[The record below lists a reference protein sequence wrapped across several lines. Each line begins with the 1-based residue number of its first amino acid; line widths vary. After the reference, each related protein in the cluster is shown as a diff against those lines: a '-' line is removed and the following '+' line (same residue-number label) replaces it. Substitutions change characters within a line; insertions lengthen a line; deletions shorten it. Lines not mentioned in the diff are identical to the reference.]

1 MKRYDSIVI
10 RLTGLVFILLLL
22 TISILLILVNNQMD
36 NHFSQYLSNMSH
48 MMGNSQM
55 GMGGMSS
62 MGGMHGTMHG
72 PAESTYIS
80 AVHQSLLWVGLGM
93 IGVSVV
99 VSYFVVREIMRPLS
113 TLTGAVQKVRT
124 GSYGQTVSVERHDEV
139 GVLTE
144 SFNEMSEEL
153 ARNDK
158 MRRQLFAN
166 IAHELRTPLAILQ
179 GNLEGMI
186 DDIIPTDKKIL
197 LSMADETV
205 RMGRLIQ
212 DLRDLSLAEI
222 NELTLHKEAADIN
235 VMLERAVSMLQPLCD
250 EKDLT
255 VRLNLSRDL
264 PSLVI
269 DVDRINQV
277 IYNLLNNAIRYI
289 ERGCAIT
296 VSTLPVRVD
305 GKSYAQVQIADTGK
319 GIAPKDLENIF
330 QYFYR
335 SEQSRNRKSGGSGIG
350 LALAQQFIRSHG
362 GNIWADSTVGKGTT
376 FTFILPLKEDD

>member
-55 GMGGMSS
+55 GMGG

-269 DVDRINQV
+269 DIDRINQV

-319 GIAPKDLENIF
+319 GIAPKDLEHIF

>member
-55 GMGGMSS
+55 GMGGMGS
-62 MGGMHGTMHG
+62 MHGTMHG

-255 VRLNLSRDL
+255 VQLNLSRDL

-269 DVDRINQV
+269 DIDRINQV
-277 IYNLLNNAIRYI
+277 IYNLLDNAIRYI

-319 GIAPKDLENIF
+319 GIAPKDLEHIF

-335 SEQSRNRKSGGSGIG
+335 SEQSRNRKSGGSGSG

>member
-319 GIAPKDLENIF
+319 GIAPKDLEHIF

-335 SEQSRNRKSGGSGIG
+335 SEQSRNRKSGGIGIG

>member
-55 GMGGMSS
+55 GMGG

-197 LSMADETV
+197 LSMADETM

-222 NELTLHKEAADIN
+222 NELTLQGAG
-235 VMLERAVSMLQPLCD
+235 
-250 EKDLT
+250 
-255 VRLNLSRDL
+255 
-264 PSLVI
+264 
-269 DVDRINQV
+269 
-277 IYNLLNNAIRYI
+277 RYQ
-289 ERGCAIT
+289 RHAGT
-296 VSTLPVRVD
+296 GRQ
-305 GKSYAQVQIADTGK
+305 YA
-319 GIAPKDLENIF
+319 P
-330 QYFYR
+330 
-335 SEQSRNRKSGGSGIG
+335 
-350 LALAQQFIRSHG
+350 ALMR
-362 GNIWADSTVGKGTT
+362 
-376 FTFILPLKEDD
+376 

>member
-55 GMGGMSS
+55 GMGGMGS
-62 MGGMHGTMHG
+62 MHGTMHG

-255 VRLNLSRDL
+255 VQLNLSRDL

-269 DVDRINQV
+269 DIDRINQV

-319 GIAPKDLENIF
+319 GIAPKDLEHIF

-335 SEQSRNRKSGGSGIG
+335 SEQSRNRKSGGSGSG

>member
-55 GMGGMSS
+55 GMGGMGS

-250 EKDLT
+250 EKNLT

-319 GIAPKDLENIF
+319 GIAPKDLEHIF

>member
-1 MKRYDSIVI
+1 MKRSDSIVI
-10 RLTGLVFILLLL
+10 RLTALVFILLLL
-22 TISILLILVNNQMD
+22 TIAILLILVNNQMN
-36 NHFSQYLSNMSH
+36 NHFSQYLTNMSH
-48 MMGNSQM
+48 MMGNAQNGM
-55 GMGGMSS
+55 GMGMS
-62 MGGMHGTMHG
+62 GMHGSMHG

-80 AVHQSLLWVGLGM
+80 AVHQSLLWVGIGM
-93 IGVSVV
+93 IIVSVI

-113 TLTGAVQKVRT
+113 TLTGAVQKIRT

-222 NELTLHKEAADIN
+222 DELTLHKEPADIN
-235 VMLERAVSMLQPLCD
+235 TMLERAVSMLQPLCE
-250 EKDLT
+250 EKSLT
-255 VRLNLSRDL
+255 VRQNLSRDL

-289 ERGCAIT
+289 DKGCTIT
-296 VSTLPVRVD
+296 VSTMKVAVE
-305 GKSYAQVQIADTGK
+305 GKPYVQVQVADTGK
-319 GIAPKDLENIF
+319 GIAPEDLNHIF

-376 FTFILPLKEDD
+376 FTFILPLKAEI

>member
-55 GMGGMSS
+55 GMGGMGN

-250 EKDLT
+250 EKNLT
-255 VRLNLSRDL
+255 VQLNLSRDL

-319 GIAPKDLENIF
+319 GIAPKDLEHIF

-335 SEQSRNRKSGGSGIG
+335 SEQSRNRKAAAAASALPWHSNLFAATAAIYG
-350 LALAQQFIRSHG
+350 LTVRLARERP
-362 GNIWADSTVGKGTT
+362 
-376 FTFILPLKEDD
+376 LPLFSP

>member
-48 MMGNSQM
+48 MMGNSQS
-55 GMGGMSS
+55 GMGGMGN
-62 MGGMHGTMHG
+62 MGGMHGAMHG

-197 LSMADETV
+197 LSMADETM

-235 VMLERAVSMLQPLCD
+235 VMLERAAGMLQPLCD
-250 EKDLT
+250 EKNLT

-289 ERGCAIT
+289 EKGCAIT
-296 VSTLPVRVD
+296 VSTLAVTVD

-319 GIAPKDLENIF
+319 GIAPKDLEHIF

-376 FTFILPLKEDD
+376 FTFILPLP